1 VIDLARSPSSE
12 GRIGALQALLPAVD
26 VDALLVTDLVN
37 VAYLSGFTGSNAAL
51 VVPTAGEAVLVTDAR
66 YTERAA
72 AEAPGMEMVLGRA
85 AGAVAARTA
94 AARGARRLGFESAHV
109 SVDGHSALVAAAG
122 SAGLRR
128 TPGLVERLRAVKDDA
143 EVAALRAACA
153 LADAALSDLLAAG
166 GLAAG
171 RTERQVAR
179 DLDDRMRDLGAP
191 GPSFETIVAAGPHSA
206 VPHHAPTD
214 TPLRRG
220 DLVIVDFGALVDGYH
235 SDTTRTFVVGPPAD
249 WQREIHAVVA
259 EGQRLGRAALRP
271 GAVSAD
277 VDGAARTSIAG
288 AGYGEAFTHGLGHG
302 VGLEIHEDPF
312 FTVTGIA
319 ALAAGMVVTVEPG
332 VYLSGRGGVRIED
345 SLVVGD
351 GEAESLTR
359 LPRELVEV

>member
-1 VIDLARSPSSE
+1 VSSE
-12 GRIGALQALLPAVD
+12 RIAALQALLPAVD
-26 VDALLVTDLVN
+26 VDALLVTDLIN

-51 VVPTAGEAVLVTDAR
+51 VVPTVGEAVLVTDAR

-72 AEAPGMEMVLGRA
+72 VEAPGLELVIERA
-85 AGAVAARTA
+85 AGAAAARAA

-109 SVDGHSALVAAAG
+109 SVDEHSTLVAAAG

-128 TPGLVERLRAVKDDA
+128 APGLVEQLRAVKDDA
-143 EVAALRAACA
+143 EIAALRAACA
-153 LADAALSDLLAAG
+153 LADAALADLLAAG

-171 RTERQVAR
+171 RTELQVAR
-179 DLDDRMRDLGAP
+179 DLEDRMRDRGAP
-191 GPSFETIVAAGPHSA
+191 GPSFESIIAAGPHSA
-206 VPHHAPTD
+206 VPHHGPTD

-235 SDTTRTFVVGPPAD
+235 SDSTRTFVVGPPTD

-271 GAVSAD
+271 GAVSAE
-277 VDGAARTSIAG
+277 VDGAARSSIAG
-288 AGYGEAFTHGLGHG
+288 AGYGEAFSHGLGHG
-302 VGLEIHEDPF
+302 IGLEIHEDPF
-312 FTVTGIA
+312 FTTTGTA

-351 GEAESLTR
+351 GEAESLTL
-359 LPRELVEV
+359 LPRELVEI